1 MSIDIPRQIFPR
13 LDKTT
18 TRSKF
23 DKNQKKFSEYRQRIR
38 DCGCIIAGCNADAQC
53 AHLRFSSAEYGKF
66 NPGVG
71 SKPHDKFSLPL
82 CQWHHLD
89 APDAQ
94 HKQNEQEFWSSYS
107 IDPLAVAASL
117 WEARDSLDD
126 MQKIVQEVRNR
137 G

>member
-1 MSIDIPRQIFPR
+1 MPQVPFR

-18 TRSKF
+18 SRSRIE
-23 DKNQKKFSEYRQRIR
+23 KNQKKFPEYRQRIR
-38 DCGCIIAGCNADAQC
+38 DCGCIICGREAQC
-53 AHLRFSSAEYGKF
+53 AHLRFSDAAYGKV

-94 HKQNEQEFWSSYS
+94 HKQNEQDFWASYGIEPLEVAERLWAS
-107 IDPLAVAASL
+107 RDDP
-117 WEARDSLDD
+117 EE
-126 MQKIVQEVRNR
+126 MKKIVATRY
-137 G
+137 